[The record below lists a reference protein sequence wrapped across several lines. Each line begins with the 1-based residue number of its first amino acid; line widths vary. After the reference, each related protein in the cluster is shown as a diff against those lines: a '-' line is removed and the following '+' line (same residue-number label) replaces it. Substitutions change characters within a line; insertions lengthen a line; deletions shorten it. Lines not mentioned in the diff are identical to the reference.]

1 MSFLEAIMQGIIQ
14 GLTEFLPVSS
24 SGHLSLYQ
32 HFTGNNGEGALLFSA
47 ILHLGTLV
55 AVFIAFRKTICDL
68 IIELFSMLKD
78 IFTGKFKWST
88 MNPQRRAI
96 VMMVISLSLLIPFY
110 IFKDYFERI
119 SEDAD
124 IVTEGIC
131 FLYTSAI
138 LFISDRWV
146 KGNKKFGDITVKNAV
161 TVGAFQGI
169 ALLPG
174 VSRSGSTISSGLFC
188 GFERGTAVEYSFI
201 LGIPAI
207 LGGCLLQVKD
217 AVEQKATD
225 IDILNFGVGFVVSAV
240 VGICAIKMVNWL
252 VKSDK
257 FKIFAIYTFIL
268 GIVVTGI
275 GIFEHSVGMN
285 IVEYFRK

>member
-1 MSFLEAIMQGIIQ
+1 MSFLEALMQGIIQ

-24 SGHLSLYQ
+24 SGHLSIYQ
-32 HFTGNNGEGALLFSA
+32 HFTSNNGEGALLFSA
-47 ILHLGTLV
+47 ILHLGTLA
-55 AVFIAFRKTICDL
+55 AVFIAFRKTICEL
-68 IIELFSMLKD
+68 ILEFFSLIKD
-78 IFTGKFKWST
+78 IFTGKFKWKT

-96 VMMVISLSLLIPFY
+96 IMLVISLLMLIPFY
-110 IFKDYFERI
+110 IFKDYFEKV
-119 SEDAD
+119 SEDSD
-124 IVTEGIC
+124 IVIEGIC
-131 FLYTSAI
+131 FLYTSVI
-138 LFISDRWV
+138 LFISDRCV

-161 TVGAFQGI
+161 AVGTFQGI

-217 AVEQKATD
+217 AVEQKAMD
-225 IDILNFGVGFVVSAV
+225 INILNFAVGFITSAV

-268 GIVVTGI
+268 GIIVTGI

-285 IVEYFRK
+285 IVDYFRK